1 MSIVTTTEDVL
12 DYLRTHKN
20 AANILEF
27 IADVQDVENGDDFYK
42 ALFDWSLIVFPDK
55 VADAYAATFPPDSEA
70 FEELA
75 KRNSVVKV
83 LVQKE
88 FDQFLPEIMKDQ
100 HAVDV
105 LARQPDIQMAVIV
118 QDLPEKKNSQDL
130 IDVLLKRYHEH
141 DTDIRSFVEDLVRDP
156 ARALILRK

>member
-1 MSIVTTTEDVL
+1 MSLILTVEDVL

-20 AANILEF
+20 SKNILEF
-27 IADVQDVENGDDFYK
+27 ISDVQDVEKDDDFYK
-42 ALFDWSLIVFPDK
+42 AMIHQALQMFPDM

-75 KRNSVVKV
+75 KRNFVVKA
-83 LVQKE
+83 LVENE
-88 FDQFLPEIMKDQ
+88 FDQFLPAIMKDP
-100 HAVDV
+100 HAVKV
-105 LARQPDIQMAVIV
+105 LARQPDIQMAVIE
-118 QDLPEKKNSQDL
+118 QDLPENKDSQDL

-141 DTDIRSFVEDLVRDP
+141 DTDIRNFVEDLVSDP

>member
-1 MSIVTTTEDVL
+1 MSIVTTAEDVL
-12 DYLRTHKN
+12 DYLRGHPN
-20 AANILEF
+20 SANILEF
-27 IADVQDVENGDDFYK
+27 IADVKDVEKGNDFYK
-42 ALFDWSLIVFPDK
+42 ALFDWALKVFPDK
-55 VADAYAATFPPDSEA
+55 VAEAYATTFPPDTEA

-75 KRNSVVKV
+75 KRNFVVKV

-88 FDQFLPEIMKDQ
+88 FDQFLPEIVKDQ

-118 QDLPEKKNSQDL
+118 QDLPENKNSQDL